1 MKNFISTNQKRFQ
14 DQQNVLSRNSKIETP
29 KKKSEEKRIGLQ
41 ISWKTGNRRFSFILV
56 LRESGVRL
64 PDGHRLYTDDREFGD
79 TEFRRND
86 HREDAHH
93 VIILKTISLNRDELN
108 TDLRIAEF
116 KNLQSELG
124 SEFAEYFAKLDLKI
138 IIKNEKVIL
147 PVVSSV

>member
-1 MKNFISTNQKRFQ
+1 M
-14 DQQNVLSRNSKIETP
+14 
-29 KKKSEEKRIGLQ
+29 
-41 ISWKTGNRRFSFILV
+41 
-56 LRESGVRL
+56 RL

-147 PVVSSV
+147 LLKCLDFKSQLF